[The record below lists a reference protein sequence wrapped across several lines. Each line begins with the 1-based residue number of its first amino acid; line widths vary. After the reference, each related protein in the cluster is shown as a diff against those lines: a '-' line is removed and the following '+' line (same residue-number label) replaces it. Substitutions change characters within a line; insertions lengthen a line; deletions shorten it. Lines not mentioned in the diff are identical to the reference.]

1 MLHRSR
7 RSGVFLKAKA
17 TRRPGEHSRYVAK
30 LVNKADK
37 TKYLEDMDEMLTT
50 LGFHR
55 RRNHQE
61 WKHRV
66 DSANELW
73 IHINLGRSVVN
84 PSMGVKYL
92 DLVDLFPQ
100 GVGVVTGTMIMLS
113 SLWKPPRLYTIEE
126 GSLPVAHDFHDKGLS
141 MFPHL
146 RNREFVIE
154 ALKSNLV
161 SDWPVA
167 SYSDRI
173 RLLPI
178 LLANQGRLSEAFYL
192 LERFRSE
199 SLGRDQILP
208 GYEVFAESFGKRY
221 AT

>member
-1 MLHRSR
+1 
-7 RSGVFLKAKA
+7 
-17 TRRPGEHSRYVAK
+17 
-30 LVNKADK
+30 
-37 TKYLEDMDEMLTT
+37 YLEDLDVVLNP
-50 LGFHR
+50 LSFCR
-55 RRNHQE
+55 RRNQQQ
-61 WKHRV
+61 WNHRV
-66 DSANELW
+66 DSASEFW
-73 IHINLGRSVVN
+73 IHINFGLFIVN

-100 GVGVVTGTMIMLS
+100 ESGAVTETMVMLS
-113 SLWKPPRLYTIEE
+113 SLWKPPRCYTIEE
-126 GSLPVAHDFHDKGLS
+126 GIAPVVRDLRDKGLP
-141 MFPHL
+141 MLAHL
-146 RNREFVIE
+146 LDREFVIE
-154 ALKSNLV
+154 ALKSHLV

-178 LLANQGRLSEAFYL
+178 LLTNQGRLSEAFHL

-208 GYEVFAESFGKRY
+208 GYEVFAEKFGKRY